1 MTASLRGQ
9 RSSVQVLWV
18 PQSSLEHIRVTG
30 ERELLNMPGRWHKCR
45 TRAGCKP
52 SALSVARA
60 HFSATVEAAAGE
72 AGSSHHDGRQLRRM
86 EHHSHAKGVGVS
98 GPFKAPTQ
106 PCLQSSRQLVSLL
119 PIPLLQSQAHSVI
132 LPTRPVPLLML
143 NLLPEMPSQ
152 PKFSPSSNKAVL
164 PLL

>member
-1 MTASLRGQ
+1 MA
-9 RSSVQVLWV
+9 
-18 PQSSLEHIRVTG
+18 
-30 ERELLNMPGRWHKCR
+30 GRWQKRR

-60 HFSATVEAAAGE
+60 HFSAAVEAAAGGAAAGG
-72 AGSSHHDGRQLRRM
+72 AGSSHHEGRKADSCT
-86 EHHSHAKGVGVS
+86 EWSITHAPKAQVTQCP
-98 GPFKAPTQ
+98 PFRALQRPCTALSPVFQAACLPAPDTRS
-106 PCLQSSRQLVSLL
+106 PLSS
-119 PIPLLQSQAHSVI
+119 PFCHP
-132 LPTRPVPLLML
+132 PTACPVPLLVL